1 VPAAALASALA
12 PADSAQKSG
21 GAVLLKQSQLLSAN
35 DTFLINA
42 ARSNGGAIFSGGGR
56 LETMGDVFV
65 NNSAAVGGAEF
76 SYDDSMWS
84 KDDVF
89 VRAFTGRRLRVL
101 R

>member
-1 VPAAALASALA
+1 MPAAALAAPA
-12 PADSAQKSG
+12 PADFAPKNG
-21 GAVLLKQSQLLSAN
+21 GAVLLKQSQLQSAN
-35 DTFLINA
+35 DTFLNNV
-42 ARSNGGAIFSGGGR
+42 ARSDGGAIYSGGGR

-65 NNSAAVGGAEF
+65 NNSAAIGGAEF